1 MTRDAVCLLLRF
13 YKRFLSP
20 VLGTR
25 LCCRFY
31 PTCSEYAALAVRKH
45 GVVGGTRM
53 TVNRLRRCRPDNL
66 ESCIDLP

>member
-1 MTRDAVCLLLRF
+1 MIRDVVCLLRV

-20 VLGTR
+20 DLRTR

-31 PTCSEYAALAVRKH
+31 PTCSEYAALVVRKH
-45 GVVGGTRM
+45 GVVRGTRM

-66 ESCIDLP
+66 QSCIDLP